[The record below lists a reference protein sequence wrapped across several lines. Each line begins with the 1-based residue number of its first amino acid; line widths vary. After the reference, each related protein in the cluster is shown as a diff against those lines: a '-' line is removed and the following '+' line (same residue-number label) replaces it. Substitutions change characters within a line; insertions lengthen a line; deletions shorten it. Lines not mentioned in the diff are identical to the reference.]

1 MTGYSGTVHVWGL
14 LDVGVLLSL
23 NFNTS
28 GSSYRA
34 PENLWPL
41 SCDGIR
47 AVNVLSLLFM
57 IAARFGLLE

>member
-34 PENLWPL
+34 RKLVAPIL
-41 SCDGIR
+41 
-47 AVNVLSLLFM
+47 
-57 IAARFGLLE
+57 